1 MVYRVLNQD
10 RNGFCQINLVKMKTI
25 DVKRRPSQIF
35 IFDDPEEL
43 VRGFSSRQFV
53 VVYVGE
59 DIGKYVEGEPIA
71 FYWESSD
78 TKQEY
83 VCMNGSSLVNVIQQH
98 LTPFLGRS

>member
-1 MVYRVLNQD
+1 
-10 RNGFCQINLVKMKTI
+10 MKTI
-25 DVKRRPSQIF
+25 DVKRRPNQIF

-43 VRGFSSRQFV
+43 VRGLSSRQFV

-59 DIGKYVEGEPIA
+59 DIGKYVEGGPIA

-83 VCMNGSSLVNVIQQH
+83 GCMNGSSLVNVIQQH
-98 LTPFLGRS
+98 LTPSLGRS